1 MKQTDNP
8 SPIFILA
15 VEDDPIYADSLE
27 MILQELGYE
36 EFAITD
42 NAADA
47 IKIFKE
53 KNPDIILADIEIN
66 GPINGIEFC
75 DIVSSIRSVP
85 IVYLTAFTDKN
96 TFDKAKLTKPSAYL
110 VKPYTSVNLQAAI
123 ELALVKASNSD
134 DKELATEKTAKPIVI
149 SDSLFVKYNNK
160 LIKIKVNDIVFVE
173 VDEKYCYINT
183 INRKYAVNIR
193 LKNLLEQLPP
203 AQFVQVHRSY
213 AIKLDAIDEVNLE
226 ESMIKINGKE
236 IPVGRSFKDV
246 FFSKL
251 KTI

>member
-1 MKQTDNP
+1 MKQNHNP
-8 SPIFILA
+8 SHIFILA
-15 VEDDPIYADSLE
+15 VEDDAIYADSLE

-36 EFAITD
+36 DFAITD

-47 IKIFKE
+47 LKIFKE

-75 DIVSSIRSVP
+75 DIVSSIRNVP

-123 ELALVKASNSD
+123 ELALLKASNAD
-134 DKELATEKTAKPIVI
+134 NKETGNEKKDKAVVLF
-149 SDSLFVKYNNK
+149 DSLFVKYNNK

-183 INRKYAVNIR
+183 INRRYAVNIR
-193 LKNLLEQLPP
+193 LKNLLEQLP
-203 AQFVQVHRSY
+203 ANQFVQVHRSY
-213 AIKLDAIDEVNLE
+213 AIKLEAIEEVNLE
-226 ESMIKINGKE
+226 ESVIKIDGKE
-236 IPVGRSFKDV
+236 IPVGKTFKDV
-246 FFSKL
+246 FFAKL